1 MKFSLK
7 LLHCYI
13 FLMPLT
19 AYGQHNVYI
28 NETVGGYTR
37 TRIVNEVDRIAFGP
51 ERMTMWSNMTSYS
64 LDVSAVGRMSFM
76 ERDSWRGKVMPER
89 YLADFDYDI
98 AFEDADK
105 ERVKAET
112 EVTDEQSKYY
122 DDFVAHSEWTK
133 TVNVVFNGMKATVTG
148 DTDSITV
155 TQEGAHL
162 TIHTT
167 AAGLK
172 FVLSGQ
178 SGDASFKLYSERKA
192 CIVLNGVDLTNP
204 QGPVINS
211 QLKKRLFIDLA
222 AHTVNTLTDGAT
234 YVKVQGEDQRGCI
247 FAEGKLCLSGA
258 GHLYV
263 NANKKCG
270 IASDNYVHMMD
281 GFVHVNAHAEKGK
294 AVYGKD
300 HVIIGGGMLRTYTDG
315 DAGKGI
321 SSDSLVWITGG
332 VVKAITTGDAVWD
345 DDTEDYSSCCGIK
358 SNWDMDI
365 SGGEIYCLSTGTGGK
380 GISAGHM
387 EEVSETKT
395 DYHGTLTIAN
405 ADIYV
410 RTGGKRVPEV
420 KTEDAHGN
428 KVEAAASPKGMK
440 SVGPMTINSGN
451 VYVRCSGGAAAEG
464 IESKRTIEINGGK
477 IRSYCV
483 DDGMNAEGCYINGGD
498 VLICSTENDGFD
510 VSFLFMN
517 GGLLY
522 TIGGDVDQMGLDT
535 DGKTFKVM
543 GGEIV
548 SLGARNCQPYE
559 SSALANVLCYVK
571 KNVSGI
577 ALADA
582 DGHIIRAVPT
592 PHSYNTVCVLFSND
606 DIHVGNRYKILSY
619 EHSFDDSPVTEYEF
633 TVEGI
638 STTLGSYK

>member
-1 MKFSLK
+1 
-7 LLHCYI
+7 
-13 FLMPLT
+13 MPLT

-28 NETVGGYTR
+28 NETAGGYTR
-37 TRIVNEVDRIAFGP
+37 TRIVNGVDRIAFGP
-51 ERMTMWSNMTSYS
+51 ERMTMWSNTTSYS
-64 LDVSAVGRMSFM
+64 LDVPTVSRMSFM

-270 IASDNYVHMMD
+270 IASDNYVHMMG

-300 HVIIGGGMLRTYTDG
+300 HVIIGGGILRTYTDG

-387 EEVSETKT
+387 EEVSKTKT

-440 SVGPMTINSGN
+440 SVGPMTINSGS

-464 IESKRTIEINGGK
+464 IESKRTIEINGGM

-592 PHSYNTVCVLFSND
+592 PHSYNIVCVLFSND
-606 DIHVGNRYKILSY
+606 DILVGNRYKILSY

>member
-211 QLKKRLFIDLA
+211 QLKKRSFIDLA

-263 NANKKCG
+263 NAN
-270 IASDNYVHMMD
+270 
-281 GFVHVNAHAEKGK
+281 
-294 AVYGKD
+294 
-300 HVIIGGGMLRTYTDG
+300 
-315 DAGKGI
+315 
-321 SSDSLVWITGG
+321 
-332 VVKAITTGDAVWD
+332 
-345 DDTEDYSSCCGIK
+345 
-358 SNWDMDI
+358 
-365 SGGEIYCLSTGTGGK
+365 
-380 GISAGHM
+380 
-387 EEVSETKT
+387 
-395 DYHGTLTIAN
+395 
-405 ADIYV
+405 
-410 RTGGKRVPEV
+410 
-420 KTEDAHGN
+420 
-428 KVEAAASPKGMK
+428 
-440 SVGPMTINSGN
+440 
-451 VYVRCSGGAAAEG
+451 
-464 IESKRTIEINGGK
+464 
-477 IRSYCV
+477 
-483 DDGMNAEGCYINGGD
+483 
-498 VLICSTENDGFD
+498 
-510 VSFLFMN
+510 
-517 GGLLY
+517 
-522 TIGGDVDQMGLDT
+522 
-535 DGKTFKVM
+535 
-543 GGEIV
+543 
-548 SLGARNCQPYE
+548 
-559 SSALANVLCYVK
+559 
-571 KNVSGI
+571 
-577 ALADA
+577 
-582 DGHIIRAVPT
+582 
-592 PHSYNTVCVLFSND
+592 
-606 DIHVGNRYKILSY
+606 
-619 EHSFDDSPVTEYEF
+619 
-633 TVEGI
+633 
-638 STTLGSYK
+638 